1 VKPEL
6 HAVTGSLLWQAV
18 FISFAVVLVLFEVV
32 RGWRLGLIRQLVR
45 VAALAAAYA
54 AALFGGRLLVPIERS
69 LLKMPDM
76 ILSILGSAVLA
87 LAIYGL
93 ITCIAM
99 ILFKRIGQ
107 QSSKVLQLI
116 YGCTGAILGL
126 FFGAFFLWMIVASI
140 RAIGAVADA
149 QVRGRASFLDTG
161 QSATLRAVSVHRR
174 FLGESN
180 EEPPTLATSLARLKN
195 SLEIGPVGDA
205 VKEMDPVPPEIYE
218 TLEKVGSIFSS
229 PERAQ
234 RFLTFP
240 GARELSEH
248 PKIIAL
254 RDDPEISEMIRQ
266 RRFLDLLQEPRVID
280 AANDPVLADRIK
292 EFDLQRALDYA
303 NSRSNHQ

>member
-1 VKPEL
+1 M
-6 HAVTGSLLWQAV
+6 
-18 FISFAVVLVLFEVV
+18 
-32 RGWRLGLIRQLVR
+32 
-45 VAALAAAYA
+45 
-54 AALFGGRLLVPIERS
+54 ERS

-93 ITCIAM
+93 ITCIGM

-149 QVRGRASFLDTG
+149 QVRSRASFLDTD
-161 QSATLRAVSVHRR
+161 QSTTVRAFSVRQR
-174 FLGESN
+174 FLGELN
-180 EEPPTLATSLARLKN
+180 EESTTLATSLARLKN
-195 SLEIGPVGDA
+195 SLEIGPVGDV
-205 VKEMDPVPPEIYE
+205 VKEMDPVPPEIYD
-218 TLEKVGSIFSS
+218 TLEKVGGVFSS

-240 GARELSEH
+240 GARALSEH
-248 PKIIAL
+248 PKIVAL
-254 RDDPEISEMIRQ
+254 REDPEISEMIRQ

-280 AANDPVLADRIK
+280 AANDQALGNRIK
-292 EFDLQRALDYA
+292 KFDLQKALDYA
-303 NSRSNHQ
+303 MQK